1 MVRKQIQNTADKG
14 WDFPE
19 PIHPGEHLEDFL
31 LDTGLSQAELAERVG
46 LTKKAVNEI
55 IKGKNPITDNTAF
68 RLSKIFAVSPE
79 FWMNL
84 QNDYDA
90 KVARQEEVARLAH
103 EAERHLPNF
112 RETYKELVR
121 LGAVKKLTWNKNNLI
136 EITRSLQSFFLVG
149 SLVYVEE
156 KTMNFA
162 FRKYDRSNL
171 NPYTLAAWVQL
182 GKRKAT
188 KTKVEPFDKAQ
199 LRARLTEIK
208 KLSQK
213 PWQEYVVKL
222 EAVLAECG
230 VVLVYAPKMKNSFAQ
245 GATHWI
251 DSDTVLLMLNTYNQD
266 EGKFWFNLFH
276 ELGHILLH
284 GKKNVYIDFEN
295 GERSQEE
302 EQADAFANKWLT
314 PHIEKL
320 DVNELVGDEKEI
332 ASTVNT
338 LAKKNDVSPA
348 IIAGRLTHEHR
359 DDIDGIYS
367 LMNPFLKE
375 RIQYTNL

>member
-1 MVRKQIQNTADKG
+1 MVTTQTQHVADKG

-31 LDTGLSQAELAERVG
+31 LEAGLSQAELAERVG

-55 IKGKNPITDNTAF
+55 IKGKNPITENTAF

-90 KVARQEEVARLAH
+90 KVAAQQEAARLAQ
-103 EAERHLPNF
+103 EAEQYLPHF
-112 RETYKELVR
+112 RETYTELVR
-121 LGAVKKLTWNKNNLI
+121 LGVVEKLMWSKNNLI
-136 EITRSLQSFFLVG
+136 EIARSLQSFFLVG
-149 SLVYVEE
+149 SLKYVEDR
-156 KTMNFA
+156 TMKFA
-162 FRKYDRSNL
+162 FFRKYERANL

-182 GKRKAT
+182 GMRKAT
-188 KTKVEPFDKAQ
+188 QTKVKPFDKAQ
-199 LRARLTEIK
+199 LRERLSEIK

-213 PWQEYVVKL
+213 PWQEYVVEL
-222 EAVLAECG
+222 ESVLAECG

-251 DSDTVLLMLNTYNQD
+251 DSDTVLLMLNTHNQD

-295 GERSQEE
+295 GDRSQEE
-302 EQADAFANKWLT
+302 EEADAFAQKWLIPQIKSFGKDLHT
-314 PHIEKL
+314 TDSLEEAI
-320 DVNELVGDEKEI
+320 
-332 ASTVNT
+332 TT
-338 LAKKNDVSPA
+338 FAKKNDVSPA
-348 IIAGRLTHEHR
+348 IVAGRLTHEHR

-367 LMNPFLKE
+367 LMSPFLKE